1 MKGRGKS
8 ARMAAVAAPRG
19 SSGGA
24 GADAAAEGG
33 SAATISASAV
43 DPAREDGE
51 GEGVT
56 AAATVA
62 DAVPADSPVER
73 DQQSDSAPEM
83 VAREDDLDMDE
94 TEYTDEVDNEFVR
107 GRMEN
112 VVRVATGNDIKVA
125 FGDGCH
131 TDLSGEVQV
140 DPNDPSKD
148 SSAEDRIVMMQGGLE
163 HEITHEL
170 YYDKSAFE
178 QMKSQIEADP
188 SRRPLAFI
196 SNILVDGHDE
206 WRHKLA
212 RPEAYGIIEAH
223 DELMVRHNGSGRWSF
238 DPENQD
244 TWTQVTGAMLYR
256 GLPYYRVPE
265 DKLSDEARE
274 VYRDLSPH
282 VDAAIKGTS
291 HDCIRHANEIY
302 DKLKDRGLI
311 PENPE
316 QDHLGGGA
324 GPGAEG
330 SPGMGGS
337 GGSSSASSGGSG
349 EGSQPGSGAGQGS
362 EDGELTDEAAQAY
375 DASISGSESQGEE
388 TGGEQGASGGGSSG
402 DDQMQDGGSGGSDS
416 GDSGADASPDG
427 SGSGGSGSEAAS
439 QSASSTADES
449 AAGESAGGGGGAGGG
464 RGSDFVANPGAS
476 EEELENRRRQ
486 AKSLANT
493 AASKKPQ
500 SSHRANFEEQVQRPA
515 DALSEF
521 RGRWQKNRRL
531 AHEFATQIK
540 QAQTETTAPKRKQTS
555 GRLDRGRRRALAAG
569 DEKVFVKRGRER
581 EVDMSV
587 ELLLDVSGS
596 MKGSVDGLKDSS
608 SVISRGLDEAKIE
621 HEVRGFSSEDTMPL
635 YRSFG
640 EKADWKLGS
649 MQASGSTDMGGGI
662 SKLRE
667 GFSGRTEKQKLG
679 LILADGRP
687 NEEQSV
693 RDQLAAARREGV
705 TPFGIFLRAEPD
717 PADAPVWMKTS
728 QQRQKWAEDQ
738 KRQASAGEEKM
749 RELFGGNVAVLDDVS
764 QLPKV
769 AGKKIVELMRRQS

>member
-8 ARMAAVAAPRG
+8 ARMAAVAAPR
-19 SSGGA
+19 SSSAGGAEASAGANA
-24 GADAAAEGG
+24 GADAAVEGG
-33 SAATISASAV
+33 SATTISASAV
-43 DPAREDGE
+43 DPVREDGE
-51 GEGVT
+51 GVS
-56 AAATVA
+56 ASSADA
-62 DAVPADSPVER
+62 DAVPV
-73 DQQSDSAPEM
+73 DSAQEPDQKPAFAHEVM
-83 VAREDDLDMDE
+83 ARAEDGLDMDD

-112 VVRVATGNDIKVA
+112 VVRVATGNDIKVK

-140 DPNDPSKD
+140 DPNDPSRD

-178 QMKSQIEADP
+178 DMKSQIEADP
-188 SRRPLAFI
+188 SKRPLAFI

-238 DPENQD
+238 DPDNQD

-291 HDCIRHANEIY
+291 HDCIRQSGEIFE
-302 DKLKDRGLI
+302 KLKARGLI
-311 PENPE
+311 PEKPE

-330 SPGMGGS
+330 APGMGGS
-337 GGSSSASSGGSG
+337 GGGSQGSSRGQGTEDGELGADDAAAYDASVSDSG
-349 EGSQPGSGAGQGS
+349 EQDGSQGQPGSGDGTDGAGSASDDSDAEGGTGGGQGGGQSGTQSASQGAGQSSAGTGPDAG
-362 EDGELTDEAAQAY
+362 EDA
-375 DASISGSESQGEE
+375 
-388 TGGEQGASGGGSSG
+388 
-402 DDQMQDGGSGGSDS
+402 
-416 GDSGADASPDG
+416 G
-427 SGSGGSGSEAAS
+427 SGSGDEDHDSGKAGSPGGSGAGTATANG
-439 QSASSTADES
+439 SAT
-449 AAGESAGGGGGAGGG
+449 GN
-464 RGSDFVANPGAS
+464 DFVANPGAS

-486 AKSLANT
+486 ARSLANT

-500 SSHRANFEEQVQRPA
+500 SSQRSNPEEQVGRPA
-515 DALSEF
+515 NALAEF

-531 AHEFATQIK
+531 AHDFATQIK

-555 GRLDRGRRRALAAG
+555 GRLDRSRRRALAAG
-569 DEKVFVKRGRER
+569 DEKVFVKRGRAR

-587 ELLLDVSGS
+587 ELLLDTSGS
-596 MKGSVDGLKDSS
+596 MRESMDGLKDSTS
-608 SVISRGLDEAKIE
+608 LISRGLDEAGIE
-621 HEVRGFSSEDTMPL
+621 HEVRGFSDYHDQPL
-635 YRSFG
+635 YRAFG
-640 EKADWKLGS
+640 ESADWKLGA
-649 MQASGSTDMGGGI
+649 MQSGGGTLMGAGI
-662 SKLRE
+662 EKLRE
-667 GFSGRTEKQKLG
+667 GFSGRSDKQKLG
-679 LILADGRP
+679 LVLADGMP
-687 NEEQSV
+687 SDDSSV
-693 RDQLAAARREGV
+693 RAQLAQARREGI
-705 TPFGIFLRAEPD
+705 TPFGIFLRPGPEAMKHRDCKEMAE
-717 PADAPVWMKTS
+717 
-728 QQRQKWAEDQ
+728 E
-738 KRQASAGEEKM
+738 GEAKM
-749 RELFGGNVAVLDDVS
+749 RELFSGNVAVLDDVG

-769 AGKKIVELMRRQS
+769 AGKKIVDLMRRQS